1 MRGLGKYRKIIATA
15 GVQAST
21 TGLGLISGI
30 LIARTLGADGRGS
43 ITAVMIV
50 LTVLSWLV
58 FLGVPNA
65 GGYMSTR
72 TRTPVVTQAAATS
85 VVLGALA
92 GVVLWILAPSVA
104 GDYPEFVTHGLRA
117 AAVTLPFVGLGLCGQ
132 EILYAESRVKSWNV
146 LRIVPLAGPSVCVIG
161 LAAAGQLT
169 APHAVITYLASMIV
183 YIVGGTAVL
192 LTRTAGSLRSEAYGA
207 LITYAFPRWM
217 SAASDAVTA
226 RMDQLVMVVLSTP
239 SELGRYAV
247 AVTVVSVSNPLSQA
261 VGMMMYPETRNAS
274 GDRRLLHRATRRRAV
289 MLSAAAGLVV
299 TLVAAP
305 LIGVLFGPDFRGL
318 ESIIVVLVIAQVFN
332 DRYYVD
338 ISYFAGIG
346 RPHILI
352 VPSWITA
359 AVMAAGLVVLGR
371 GGLTGFEA
379 ASVTMT
385 CAIVRCVAISF
396 ATRREERRH
405 PTVDAMTGG
414 QAGGRSETVD

>member
-1 MRGLGKYRKIIATA
+1 MKVASLGKYRKIIGTA
-15 GVQAST
+15 GVQLST

-65 GGYMSTR
+65 GGYMSTHN
-72 TRTPVVTQAAATS
+72 RTPVVTQAALTS
-85 VVLGALA
+85 VVLGGLA
-92 GVVLWILAPSVA
+92 GVVLWIVAPSVA
-104 GDYPEFVTHGLRA
+104 GDYPQFVTDGLRA

-132 EILYAESRVKSWNV
+132 EILYAESRVRAWNI
-146 LRIVPLAGPSVCVIG
+146 LRIVPLAGPSVCVIV
-161 LAAAGQLT
+161 LAAVGLLT
-169 APHAVITYLASMIV
+169 APHAVLTYLGSMVV
-183 YIVGGTAVL
+183 YIVGGTVVL
-192 LTRTAGSLRSEAYGA
+192 LTRTAGSIRSNAYGA

-247 AVTVVSVSNPLSQA
+247 AVTVVSVSNPLSLA

-274 GDRRLLHRATRRRAV
+274 GDRRALHRSMRRRAV
-289 MLSAAAGLVV
+289 ILSAAAGLVV
-299 TLVAAP
+299 TVVAAP

-318 ESIIVVLVIAQVFN
+318 ESIIVVLVVAQIFN

-352 VPSWITA
+352 GPSWVTA
-359 AVMAAGLVVLGR
+359 AVMAVGLVVLGH

-379 ASVTMT
+379 AVVTMA
-385 CAIVRCVAISF
+385 CAIVRCLTISL
-396 ATRREERRH
+396 ATRRDERRTPH
-405 PTVDAMTGG
+405 E
-414 QAGGRSETVD
+414 ETVASGVTD